1 MRPQIHPYVPIVW
14 RDADTLQIG
23 IPPAPS
29 SLVVDADV
37 DLFQF
42 IQRLDGRL
50 TTEQLLTLP
59 NCPTQIHLNQIF
71 DALAHAHALI
81 DADSNYPL
89 APRIS
94 QEFRERTI
102 WQTLAQD
109 LAHPSCDSGAKAV
122 AARADSYVLVHGA
135 NQLAFAITH
144 LLATAGIGRLVI
156 DQPEH
161 LGVKVTPDSII
172 GLGPGWPQLGQPAL
186 LATRDLAKR
195 FGAEVTRP
203 KGLANP
209 DFEVFTSWP
218 DVFERDRV
226 NAEQIAH
233 MVVTTE
239 GCSATA
245 GPLVVPGV
253 SACLRC
259 VELGQQIHDPAWGHT
274 HLQSQARRSSR
285 ETPCD
290 NLLTSWAAVMA
301 AMSTVAYLEAN
312 PDGALGLLV
321 GQRLFATAPGPQIS
335 AEAVALQPSCG
346 CI

>member
-1 MRPQIHPYVPIVW
+1 MRPRIHPYVPIVW
-14 RDADTLQIG
+14 RDANTLQVG

-29 SLVVDADV
+29 ALVVDADM
-37 DLFQF
+37 DLFGF
-42 IQRLDGRL
+42 IQSLDGRL

-59 NCPTQIHLNQIF
+59 NCPIQSQLSQIF
-71 DALAHAHALI
+71 DALTHAHALI
-81 DADSNYPL
+81 DADSNCPL

-94 QEFRERTI
+94 QEFRERAL

-109 LAHPSCDSGAKAV
+109 LARPSCDSGAAAV
-122 AARADSYVLVHGA
+122 AARANSYVLVHGA
-135 NQLAFAITH
+135 NPLAFAITH
-144 LLATAGIGRLVI
+144 LLAAAGIGRLVI
-156 DQPEH
+156 DEPEH
-161 LGVKVTPDSII
+161 LGVKVRVESII
-172 GLGPGWPQLGQPAL
+172 GLGPDWAQLGQPGL

-195 FGAEVTRP
+195 FGADVTRP

-218 DVFERDRV
+218 DVVERDRV

-233 MVVTTE
+233 IVITTE

-274 HLQSQARRSSR
+274 HLQSQARRTSQQP
-285 ETPCD
+285 PCD

-301 AMSTVAYLEAN
+301 AMSAVAYLERN
-312 PDGALGLLV
+312 PDDALGLLV
-321 GQRLFATAPGPQIS
+321 GQRLFATTPGPQIS
-335 AEAVALQPSCG
+335 TEALAVQPSCG
-346 CI
+346 CT